1 MRTISPI
8 KKGTKLTDKPKD
20 KLIQI
25 RVDIETLD
33 KIDYVVEK
41 SGLTRSEIIR
51 KGIDYQYKKVMKK

>member
-1 MRTISPI
+1 M
-8 KKGTKLTDKPKD
+8 TDKPKD